1 MHNIKDIRKDI
12 DNFKNT
18 IKNRNVDVDFDQILN
33 LDEENRKLI
42 QEKEKLEMEKKSIS
56 KSKDETLFEKSKEIS
71 NKIDDLSKN
80 QKNVKDQLDQIL
92 SNIPN
97 LPLNDVPVGK
107 DENSNKEVVKSG
119 KIKEMSFKPKSHYEI
134 GEKLNMLDFDLATKT
149 TGSRFVFV
157 KDKLASLERA
167 ISNFMIDTHVN
178 NNGYTEISPPLMA
191 TDNTMFGTGQLPK
204 FENDQFEIKFDDK
217 NDRKFLIP
225 TAEVILTNMVK
236 NQILNLKSLPMRL
249 VASTPCFRKEA
260 GSYGKDTKGMIRQH
274 QFYKV
279 ELVSIVENNKCIEEL
294 ERMTNCATKILDD
307 LQLPYRKIILSTG
320 DMGFSA
326 EKTYDIEVWLP
337 SENKYREIS
346 SCSSC
351 GTFQAKRM
359 KARYKNNNNENE
371 FVGTL
376 NGRLVASTPCFRKEA
391 GSYGKDT
398 KGMIRQHQFYKV
410 ELVSI
415 VENNKCIE
423 ELERMTNCAT
433 KILDDLQLP
442 YRKIIL
448 STGDMGFSAEKTYD
462 IEVWLPSENKYREIS
477 SCSSCGTFQAKR
489 MKARYKNNNNEN
501 EFVGTLNGSGLAV
514 GRTLIAIL
522 ENYQTEDGSIIIPEK
537 LRPYMNNMEKIGI
550 N

>member
-119 KIKEMSFKPKSHYEI
+119 EIKEMSFKPKSHYEI

-307 LQLPYRKIILSTG
+307 LQLPYRQ
-320 DMGFSA
+320 
-326 EKTYDIEVWLP
+326 V
-337 SENKYREIS
+337 
-346 SCSSC
+346 
-351 GTFQAKRM
+351 
-359 KARYKNNNNENE
+359 
-371 FVGTL
+371 
-376 NGRLVASTPCFRKEA
+376 
-391 GSYGKDT
+391 
-398 KGMIRQHQFYKV
+398 
-410 ELVSI
+410 
-415 VENNKCIE
+415 
-423 ELERMTNCAT
+423 
-433 KILDDLQLP
+433 
-442 YRKIIL
+442 IL

-501 EFVGTLNGSGLAV
+501 EFVGTLNGSGLAI